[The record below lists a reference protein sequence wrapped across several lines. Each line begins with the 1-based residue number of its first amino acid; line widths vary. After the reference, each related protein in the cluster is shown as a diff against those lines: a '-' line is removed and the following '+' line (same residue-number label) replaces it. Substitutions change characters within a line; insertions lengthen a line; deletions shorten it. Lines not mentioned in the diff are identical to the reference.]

1 MEIGLSQLKMVV
13 ESMDDNILLVI
24 EFVKEEDKTNDE

>member
-24 EFVKEEDKTNDE
+24 EFVNEEDKTNDE